1 MFHLTN
7 GRSNTRESA
16 TEIKLL
22 LFCRISEQSPDILSL
37 AAKALK
43 HKNAIGIFPYFLRTK
58 SSKGEKVCVRDHQSL
73 WQHRELVNPT
83 WQQETDGQRL
93 TMLLFR

>member
-1 MFHLTN
+1 MAVVIR
-7 GRSNTRESA
+7 GKVQQ
-16 TEIKLL
+16 KLDCYYL
-22 LFCRISEQSPDILSL
+22 Q
-37 AAKALK
+37 
-43 HKNAIGIFPYFLRTK
+43 TK

-73 WQHRELVNPT
+73 WRHRELVNPT

>member
-1 MFHLTN
+1 VFHLTN

-16 TEIKLL
+16 TEILQPL
-22 LFCRISEQSPDILSL
+22 YSGD
-37 AAKALK
+37 
-43 HKNAIGIFPYFLRTK
+43 
-58 SSKGEKVCVRDHQSL
+58 GEKVCVRDHQSL
-73 WQHRELVNPT
+73 WRHRELENPT